1 VIAAQ
6 ASRSIRP
13 GRTAATVALTAAL
26 LSVAVTGCGGRLDS
40 GTTRNSTA
48 TSGPAAQQEGS
59 GRAGTDAG
67 GSALDQQTAGQI
79 EGAVNEAQSELDGLD
94 QDFAADASASN

>member
-1 VIAAQ
+1 MLIA
-6 ASRSIRP
+6 
-13 GRTAATVALTAAL
+13 LL
-26 LSVAVTGCGGRLDS
+26 LSVTALTGCGGRLDS
-40 GTTRNSTA
+40 GTTQHGSAA

-59 GRAGTDAG
+59 GQAGTAAKG
-67 GSALDQQTAGQI
+67 PALDQQTASQI